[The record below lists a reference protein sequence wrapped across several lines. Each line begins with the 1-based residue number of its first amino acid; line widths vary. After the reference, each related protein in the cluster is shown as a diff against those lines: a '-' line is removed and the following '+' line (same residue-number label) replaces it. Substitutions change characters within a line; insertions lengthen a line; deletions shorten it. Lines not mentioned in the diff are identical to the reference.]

1 LLTIFNV
8 VNIPLPQLQIR
19 SAKGTGVFYEQQ
31 ESPGAWFLG
40 LGQRRR
46 LGQWLIFSTR
56 DPGFGRGFSFGLSRS
71 GTVDWQGS
79 NQDYLALH
87 LLKLCS

>member
-1 LLTIFNV
+1 LLTIFDM

-46 LGQWLIFSTR
+46 LGQRLNFNKS
-56 DPGFGRGFSFGLSRS
+56 DPGFGRGFLLGVS
-71 GTVDWQGS
+71 GSGRVDRLNS
-79 NQDYLALH
+79 
-87 LLKLCS
+87 